1 MKCKYVDLAGDG
13 KISAA
18 YMSKL
23 GAIGLENLKPGRQ
36 CHRMTSKVR
45 GRYDCWSCSHTHA
58 LPMTMQNWTTIW
70 ELRSGTLSEL
80 ITVVIILSYFVAAIM
95 VAVDISFREI
105 CRTMDDEGKS
115 LSHLL
120 SAPGQQT

>member
-1 MKCKYVDLAGDG
+1 MLEKVVNVGEMQVCGPAGDG
-13 KISAA
+13 NISAA

-45 GRYDCWSCSHTHA
+45 SRYDCWSCSHTHA
-58 LPMTMQNWTTIW
+58 LPMTMQNWTIIW

-80 ITVVIILSYFVAAIM
+80 ITVVIILSY
-95 VAVDISFREI
+95 IS
-105 CRTMDDEGKS
+105 
-115 LSHLL
+115 LLL
-120 SAPGQQT
+120 SW